1 MKPPIRTLLLLAV
14 LWFVWN
20 EPARSS
26 VVFRPGEKVQV
37 RAPGE
42 EEMSGSAQQ
51 LFSKAQEAEKGG
63 NLKGAIKIYRTLV
76 RRHPRDTLAA
86 GSVYHM
92 AQLQEQIHDYLNAAR
107 SYAVL
112 NEKFPKSERFDE
124 AIEAQFRI
132 GEMYLAG
139 RKVKILGIPVKASMD
154 HAADIFASIVRNAPY
169 GKLTARAQFGI
180 GRAREKQGS
189 NEAALAA
196 YKAVVEKFP
205 NDPLAADAQYQIGY
219 IWSKA
224 TRSGSY
230 DPAAASNARTGFE
243 DFLFRHPGSEKATQA
258 RENLHQLEHK
268 QTSTSFEIA
277 KYYDKQKAYRAA
289 AIYYNET
296 IRQQPGSTEGDR
308 AKKRLNELRAK
319 VGEAALQPPAVTAA
333 AAANRKKKTTAAP
346 QGESGGPAMRASP
359 NDIAPLPPPDIDLS
373 LPPPA
378 SLLPDPTNAPGSLPT
393 DPSASPPPTPSASPE
408 ATASPE

>member
-1 MKPPIRTLLLLAV
+1 MKPPISTLLLLAV
-14 LWFVWN
+14 LWFGCA
-20 EPARSS
+20 EPAHSA
-26 VVFRPGEKVQV
+26 VVFRAGEKVKA

-42 EEMSGSAQQ
+42 EEMSGNAQQ
-51 LFSKAQEAEKGG
+51 LFSNAQDAERGG
-63 NLKGAIKIYRTLV
+63 NYKGAIKIYRTLV

-86 GSVYHM
+86 GSVFRM

-112 NEKFPKSERFDE
+112 TEKFPKSERFNE
-124 AIEAQFRI
+124 AIESQFRI

-139 RKVKILGIPVKASMD
+139 RKKKILGIPVKASMD
-154 HAADIFASIVRNAPY
+154 EAADIFSSIVRNAPY

-196 YKAVVEKFP
+196 YQAVVEKFP
-205 NDPLAADAQYQIGY
+205 DDPLAADAQYQIGY
-219 IWSKA
+219 IWSKV

-230 DPAAASNARTGFE
+230 DPAAASKAKTGFE
-243 DFLFRHPGSEKATQA
+243 DFLFRHPRSEKATQA
-258 RENLHQLEHK
+258 RENLQGLEHK

-296 IRQQPGSTEGDR
+296 IRQQPASVEGER
-308 AKKRLNELRAK
+308 AKKRLGELRAK

-333 AAANRKKKTTAAP
+333 AANRKKKTTAPP

-359 NDIAPLPPPDIDLS
+359 NDIAPLPPPDLDLS

-378 SLLPDPTNAPGSLPT
+378 SLLPDPTSAPGSSST
-393 DPSASPPPTPSASPE
+393 DTSASPTPAPSPE